1 MAKARYRPRKEIKM
15 WLYRDKNDESRLI
28 DFVQYCKQ
36 TRQFAKML
44 RNGIRLMWSLGEG
57 DTTVLYELFP
67 WLQTQHTL
75 KQPAPDTESLERQIA
90 DLKRIMLEQGNINP
104 APAHYPMLKPSNA
117 PPVVAPKSA
126 PMADAGAIADD
137 FLAFIQ

>member
-15 WLYRDKNDESRLI
+15 WLYRDKADESRLI

-36 TRQFAKML
+36 TRQLARVL

-57 DTTVLYELFP
+57 NTEILYELFP
-67 WLQTQHTL
+67 WLQTQAAL
-75 KQPAPDTESLERQIA
+75 IPPAPDTENLERQIA
-90 DLKRIMLEQGNINP
+90 DLKQIILQQGSISVP
-104 APAHYPMLKPSNA
+104 SAGYPLMKQIGA
-117 PPVVAPKSA
+117 PPVVTPKNAPA
-126 PMADAGAIADD
+126 ADAGAIADN